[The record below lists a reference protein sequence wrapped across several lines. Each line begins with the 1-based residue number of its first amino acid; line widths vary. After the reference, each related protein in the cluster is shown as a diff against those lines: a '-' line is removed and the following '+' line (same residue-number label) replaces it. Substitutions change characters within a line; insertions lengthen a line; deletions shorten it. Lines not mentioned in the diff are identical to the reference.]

1 MWIKYNY
8 SLKQKIY
15 IYIYIYVYS
24 LFISFNSLSGF
35 MFHKFQKISFCF
47 CLKHFYFLF
56 IGGWKLKRCVD
67 KYDTYKKENGYID
80 VL

>member
-1 MWIKYNY
+1 
-8 SLKQKIY
+8 
-15 IYIYIYVYS
+15 
-24 LFISFNSLSGF
+24 